1 MRLRPLALAAAL
13 VVGLAACGST
23 PVPSDTP
30 TPAISAEPTAPTL
43 AEEPPLSERTL
54 AQPVPKF
61 LDEEQKA
68 LFLHAYE
75 AAQFLLASNVP
86 EYPRPDGS
94 TLESRE
100 PIEVGDE
107 NRYGVYEVATGRY
120 GWWADFKAMV
130 EDIFTPEYLAKLGVR
145 ENAPLEDFPCFTSTQ
160 EGRLCYLAWSKGDG
174 DPFYSACDTPDSY
187 ELVSQSETEITF
199 RLIGHYVTEAYFNA
213 PGTPEAAEETTRSF
227 PIRMVKTDAG
237 WRVAQF
243 HLPYVRV
250 LAEEP
255 PLSEWT
261 LAQPVPEFLDEEQK
275 ALFLHAYEASSFLFC
290 GTAGYEHF
298 LPEDDT
304 WTTADYVVID
314 DMTYLVAQGRYA
326 RWEDFKAMMDGL
338 FTAEYQDDLLNTI
351 VGGISHPL
359 FTSTEDGRLCF
370 LDTQMGSDLEYGW
383 CDTPD
388 SYELVSQSEDEIV
401 FDIIGHYVHL
411 GYDPENDIPVP
422 QDEYTQAYPIRMEL
436 TGQGWRV
443 AEFHRPF

>member
-13 VVGLAACGST
+13 GFSLASCGPA

-30 TPAISAEPTAPTL
+30 TPVVSAGPTAAPTPTAP
-43 AEEPPLSERTL
+43 S
-54 AQPVPKF
+54 
-61 LDEEQKA
+61 
-68 LFLHAYE
+68 
-75 AAQFLLASNVP
+75 
-86 EYPRPDGS
+86 
-94 TLESRE
+94 
-100 PIEVGDE
+100 
-107 NRYGVYEVATGRY
+107 
-120 GWWADFKAMV
+120 
-130 EDIFTPEYLAKLGVR
+130 
-145 ENAPLEDFPCFTSTQ
+145 
-160 EGRLCYLAWSKGDG
+160 
-174 DPFYSACDTPDSY
+174 
-187 ELVSQSETEITF
+187 
-199 RLIGHYVTEAYFNA
+199 
-213 PGTPEAAEETTRSF
+213 
-227 PIRMVKTDAG
+227 
-237 WRVAQF
+237 
-243 HLPYVRV
+243 

>member
-13 VVGLAACGST
+13 VVGLAACGPA

-237 WRVAQF
+237 WRVAEF
-243 HLPYVRV
+243 HLPY
-250 LAEEP
+250 
-255 PLSEWT
+255 
-261 LAQPVPEFLDEEQK
+261 
-275 ALFLHAYEASSFLFC
+275 
-290 GTAGYEHF
+290 
-298 LPEDDT
+298 
-304 WTTADYVVID
+304 
-314 DMTYLVAQGRYA
+314 
-326 RWEDFKAMMDGL
+326 
-338 FTAEYQDDLLNTI
+338 
-351 VGGISHPL
+351 
-359 FTSTEDGRLCF
+359 
-370 LDTQMGSDLEYGW
+370 
-383 CDTPD
+383 
-388 SYELVSQSEDEIV
+388 
-401 FDIIGHYVHL
+401 
-411 GYDPENDIPVP
+411 
-422 QDEYTQAYPIRMEL
+422 
-436 TGQGWRV
+436 
-443 AEFHRPF
+443 

>member
-54 AQPVPKF
+54 AQPVP
-61 LDEEQKA
+61 
-68 LFLHAYE
+68 
-75 AAQFLLASNVP
+75 
-86 EYPRPDGS
+86 
-94 TLESRE
+94 
-100 PIEVGDE
+100 
-107 NRYGVYEVATGRY
+107 
-120 GWWADFKAMV
+120 
-130 EDIFTPEYLAKLGVR
+130 
-145 ENAPLEDFPCFTSTQ
+145 
-160 EGRLCYLAWSKGDG
+160 
-174 DPFYSACDTPDSY
+174 
-187 ELVSQSETEITF
+187 
-199 RLIGHYVTEAYFNA
+199 
-213 PGTPEAAEETTRSF
+213 
-227 PIRMVKTDAG
+227 
-237 WRVAQF
+237 
-243 HLPYVRV
+243 
-250 LAEEP
+250 
-255 PLSEWT
+255 
-261 LAQPVPEFLDEEQK
+261 EFLDEEQQ

-298 LPEDDT
+298 LPEDGT

-326 RWEDFKAMMDGL
+326 RWADFKAMMDGL

-359 FTSTEDGRLCF
+359 FTSTEDGQLCF

-411 GYDPENDIPVP
+411 SSEVVDGKPVP
-422 QDEYTQAYPIRMEL
+422 LDEYTLSYPIRMER
-436 TGQGWRV
+436 TDAGWRV
-443 AEFHRPF
+443 AEFHLPY